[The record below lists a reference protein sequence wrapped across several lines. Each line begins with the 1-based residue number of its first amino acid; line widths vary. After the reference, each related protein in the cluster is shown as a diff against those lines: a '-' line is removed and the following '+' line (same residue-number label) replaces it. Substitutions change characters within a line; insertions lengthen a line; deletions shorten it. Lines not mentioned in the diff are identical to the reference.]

1 MSGIRKN
8 ERMKLFRSIFIAV
21 VLISPTLAWGAV
33 SATWIEPHDTNT
45 FSRYAQEYSDSV
57 AQALCKNGNG
67 YVQTINGVTIYVT
80 CADGWI
86 KDTVPTD
93 DEFTK
98 AHHIA
103 ECHVQCASN
112 GMVYASGSSDTHC
125 YCNSSSESQK
135 DKKNARS
142 NRSASAAS
150 GASASKTEA
159 TGKSKKSDDE
169 EEPSVA
175 FNEPSYSFGVDYTPE
190 VIEVDDRRA
199 AVRAYEDYLVK
210 TFCKK
215 DNGHVTISDGGSY
228 QDKITVNCTGWK
240 KDISKPR
247 TAENEHAVALCHARC
262 AGLGQAYESGNFI
275 GTYTSSCKCQTTR
288 AEKRAANQQARDERK
303 AARAEDRAARQEKR
317 ADERAARQEE
327 RKKEKAV
334 ECDGRNPPMD
344 IKQNDLGLW
353 VCVDTDETIKKREEE
368 RKTNKTLDAFWNE
381 MEDLER
387 AFNKRVRQLQR
398 QAKKDGGAK

>member
-1 MSGIRKN
+1 MR
-8 ERMKLFRSIFIAV
+8 LFHSIFMAV
-21 VLISPTLAWGAV
+21 VFACIGMPV
-33 SATWIEPHDTNT
+33 SFAMTQEEYEECKTNT
-45 FSRYAQEYSDSV
+45 ESKYIVQFYNFEKDSEYIALYESLYAQAKAEYNDWLDETNITSTEGDCTV
-57 AQALCKNGNG
+57 
-67 YVQTINGVTIYVT
+67 NGVYSGKYT
-80 CADGWI
+80 CEAGQTNRECVPELCWVLQDETASEFI
-86 KDTVPTD
+86 FEQTVQ
-93 DEFTK
+93 EKFRQQK
-98 AHHIA
+98 VQE
-103 ECHVQCASN
+103 ECGDAPV
-112 GMVYASGSSDTHC
+112 
-125 YCNSSSESQK
+125 SETVE
-135 DKKNARS
+135 
-142 NRSASAAS
+142 
-150 GASASKTEA
+150 TEE
-159 TGKSKKSDDE
+159 SKKSDDE

-175 FNEPSYSFGVDYTPE
+175 FNEPNYSFGVDYTPE

-368 RKTNKTLDAFWNE
+368 RKNNKTLDAFWNE

>member
-1 MSGIRKN
+1 MR
-8 ERMKLFRSIFIAV
+8 LFHSIFMAV
-21 VLISPTLAWGAV
+21 VLISPTLAWGEDTPEIDWDTMSVYEICNQESV
-33 SATWIEPHDTNT
+33 SGSRKKLCDYINIEATNKLSDEEEKEARMNCNNPLTCSVYFDD
-45 FSRYAQEYSDSV
+45 RYYYKCTSIG
-57 AQALCKNGNG
+57 LG
-67 YVQTINGVTIYVT
+67 YRCEEGFLVD
-80 CADGWI
+80 A
-86 KDTVPTD
+86 TD
-93 DEFTK
+93 D
-98 AHHIA
+98 A
-103 ECHVQCASN
+103 ASN
-112 GMVYASGSSDTHC
+112 HVSDASDAPV
-125 YCNSSSESQK
+125 SETVE
-135 DKKNARS
+135 
-142 NRSASAAS
+142 
-150 GASASKTEA
+150 TEE
-159 TGKSKKSDDE
+159 SKKSDDE

-275 GTYTSSCKCQTTR
+275 GTSTSSCKCQTTR

-303 AARAEDRAARQEKR
+303 AARAEDRAARQEER

-327 RKKEKAV
+327 RKKEKAL

>member
-1 MSGIRKN
+1 
-8 ERMKLFRSIFIAV
+8 MKLFRSIFMAV
-21 VLISPTLAWGAV
+21 VLISPTLAWGASAPKINRDTMSVYEICNHESVSGTMKILCDYLENGAEKKLLDEEQKKAHMKCYATTCSIHLSDYYYMCFHTGIGFSCKAGSLVDDDASATSHV
-33 SATWIEPHDTNT
+33 SANI
-45 FSRYAQEYSDSV
+45 SDV
-57 AQALCKNGNG
+57 AG
-67 YVQTINGVTIYVT
+67 T
-80 CADGWI
+80 C
-86 KDTVPTD
+86 T
-93 DEFTK
+93 
-98 AHHIA
+98 
-103 ECHVQCASN
+103 
-112 GMVYASGSSDTHC
+112 
-125 YCNSSSESQK
+125 
-135 DKKNARS
+135 
-142 NRSASAAS
+142 SAAS

-387 AFNKRVRQLQR
+387 VFNKRVRQLQR

>member
-1 MSGIRKN
+1 MR
-8 ERMKLFRSIFIAV
+8 LFHSIFMAV
-21 VLISPTLAWGAV
+21 VFACIGMPV
-33 SATWIEPHDTNT
+33 SFAMT
-45 FSRYAQEYSDSV
+45 Q
-57 AQALCKNGNG
+57 
-67 YVQTINGVTIYVT
+67 
-80 CADGWI
+80 
-86 KDTVPTD
+86 
-93 DEFTK
+93 
-98 AHHIA
+98 
-103 ECHVQCASN
+103 
-112 GMVYASGSSDTHC
+112 
-125 YCNSSSESQK
+125 
-135 DKKNARS
+135 
-142 NRSASAAS
+142 
-150 GASASKTEA
+150 
-159 TGKSKKSDDE
+159 

-303 AARAEDRAARQEKR
+303 AARAEDRAARQE
-317 ADERAARQEE
+317 E